1 MQKSVGAEQ
10 NQILG
15 LTEPDKDMSEPKVEP
30 HQELE
35 PQEENKE
42 MKEHILSNQEDI
54 LAALTGPNWDIKK
67 RAQEFKK
74 ITENNK
80 ADQKHLFFKDPKEDE
95 FIIQVDPHL

>member
-1 MQKSVGAEQ
+1 VGAEQ

-42 MKEHILSNQEDI
+42 MKEHILSN
-54 LAALTGPNWDIKK
+54 
-67 RAQEFKK
+67 
-74 ITENNK
+74 
-80 ADQKHLFFKDPKEDE
+80 
-95 FIIQVDPHL
+95 